1 MRILGRSCHV
11 TVLLAL
17 LTGAGLL
24 IFYYFPVSVSQKID
38 TSSLSHWPGHAYV
51 ARDPKYFHSAI
62 MNVLF
67 PVVSDSPN
75 SPRASRLQLYEQSQR
90 LGPPHSQHA
99 DIENQ
104 GQGRFSNWN
113 GYIVFSAS
121 DNSNPASNGRTYTA
135 HYPIM
140 PAWWLPLILLAIGG
154 MGLRWFARVSGEGAD
169 TGNQIDRVLSKVSA
183 FVLSLFKTGSGRY
196 WFWGTAIILWL
207 YLNFVFVLLLPA
219 ANLAPDSATYV
230 TWSPARTLGY
240 TAFLHGYHLFFE
252 SWKYLPLV
260 QLNFLFVSILAL
272 AYAIARIW
280 KNYICGWFFLVLA
293 SGAGGAMLLSS
304 ADMLTE
310 GVFAGVIMLHL
321 ACLYLFLNGSRAY
334 AGLLAGCFLAAAI
347 LLKSVATAFLGP
359 VALLLIFLRSRRM
372 TVLAFIFCPAFTAWL
387 APSVYN
393 YVHDGFFESTV
404 IGGYALGGYVAWG
417 IRPHPGSAYPVEA
430 KLIEQRL
437 APILAKRP
445 AHFKNVREYLDYTLN
460 EYNLL
465 LWGNMVPELV
475 KHYGDICSNVKRNEW
490 MLHRSGDKCLFQI
503 NKTLFQLAKEAII
516 NEPQKYAYEV
526 LANYYGMWG
535 DVFESTP
542 TVLEGVND
550 MAASQPAAYSNK
562 TIYTQQLYGPLPA
575 FQSVTER
582 AATVSR
588 IQGSS
593 LTKLHDLLTLQGMLP
608 IDRLVAIINQ
618 FTPLVIGI
626 GILASLLLFGL
637 RWIPPAAQAF
647 CYTGLFVNA
656 YFLGTAL
663 AQPALFRYAMTMQGA
678 VLALLLMGA
687 FLVIVSVY
695 HLFASKKKKILAGI
709 RAISPRKQ
717 PT

>member
-1 MRILGRSCHV
+1 MRILWRGCHV
-11 TVLLAL
+11 AVLLAL
-17 LTGAGLL
+17 LTGIALL
-24 IFYYFPVSVSQKID
+24 IYYYFPVSVSQKID

-51 ARDPKYFHSAI
+51 AHGLGYFHSGF
-62 MNVLF
+62 MNKLF
-67 PVVSDSPN
+67 PVVSDSPDL
-75 SPRASRLQLYEQSQR
+75 PRASRLQLYEQSKR
-90 LGPPHSQHA
+90 LGPPHSLHA

-113 GYIVFSAS
+113 GYLVFSAS
-121 DNSNPASNGRTYTA
+121 DNSNPADNGRTYTA
-135 HYPIM
+135 RYPIM
-140 PAWWLPLILLAIGG
+140 PAWWFPLILLAVGG
-154 MGLRWFARVSGEGAD
+154 MGLHSFPRASGKLPDGGYLMD
-169 TGNQIDRVLSKVSA
+169 HVLSKVSA
-183 FVLSLFKTGSGRY
+183 FVLSLLKTGSGRY

-207 YLNFVFVLLLPA
+207 YMNFVFVLLLPA
-219 ANLAPDSATYV
+219 ANLAPDSATYL

-240 TAFLHGYHLFFE
+240 TVILHGYHLFFE

-280 KNYICGWFFLVLA
+280 KNYICGWFFLVLV
-293 SGAGGAMLLSS
+293 SGAGGAMMLSS

-321 ACLYLFLNGSRAY
+321 ACLYLFLNGSKAY
-334 AGLLAGCFLAAAI
+334 TGLLAGLFLAAAI
-347 LLKSVATAFLGP
+347 LLKSVATVFLGP
-359 VALLLIFLRSRRM
+359 LVLLLIFLRSRRM
-372 TVLAFIFCPAFTAWL
+372 TVLALIFCPAFTAWL

-393 YVHDGFFESTV
+393 YSHDGFFESTV
-404 IGGYALGGYVAWG
+404 MGGYALGGYVAWG
-417 IRPHPGSAYPVEA
+417 IRPRPGSAYPVEA

-475 KHYGDICSNVKRNEW
+475 KYYGDICSNVKRNEW

-516 NEPQKYAYEV
+516 NEPGQYAYEV

-535 DVFESTP
+535 NVFESTP

-550 MAASQPAAYSNK
+550 MAASQPAAYSDK
-562 TIYTQQLYGPLPA
+562 TIYTRQLYGPLPA
-575 FQSVTER
+575 FQSATER
-582 AATVSR
+582 SATVSR

-593 LTKLHDLLTLQGMLP
+593 LTKLHDLLTLRGILP
-608 IDRLVAIINQ
+608 IDRIVAVINQ
-618 FTPLVIGI
+618 FPLLLIGI
-626 GILASLLLFGL
+626 GIIASLLLFGL
-637 RWIPPAAQAF
+637 RWISPAAQVF
-647 CYTGLFVNA
+647 CYTGLFVNS

-663 AQPALFRYAMTMQGA
+663 AQPALFRYAMVMQGA
-678 VLALLLMGA
+678 VLALLLIGA
-687 FLVIVSVY
+687 FLVIANVY
-695 HLFASKKKKILAGI
+695 QLLVSKKQKMFAGI
-709 RAISPRKQ
+709 QAILPRKQ